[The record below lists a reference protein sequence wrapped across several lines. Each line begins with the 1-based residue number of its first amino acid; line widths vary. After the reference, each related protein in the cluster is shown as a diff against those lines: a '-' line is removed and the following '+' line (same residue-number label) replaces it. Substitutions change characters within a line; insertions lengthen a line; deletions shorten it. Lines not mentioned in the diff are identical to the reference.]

1 MIFNSLQ
8 YLVFFPVI
16 TALYFITPFRH
27 RWLLLLA
34 GSYYFYMSWNVKFVF
49 LIIFSTAFDY
59 FIALAMD
66 KTDNEK
72 LRKRLVMLS
81 IFLNL
86 TFLFIFKYLTFF
98 TEQTQHLVHYF
109 GLDIALPNF
118 NILLPVG
125 ISFYTF
131 QTLSYTID
139 VYKRK
144 IKPERHFGIF
154 ALYVSFFPQLVAGP
168 IERSDNLLPQFHK
181 NKPFDY
187 EMVTGGLKLMAW
199 GFFKKLVIADR
210 AAVIV
215 NTVYNNPSG
224 YDNGAYFIIAT
235 VAFAFQIYGDFSGYS
250 DIAIGSAR
258 VLGFNLMRNFDRP
271 YSAAG
276 IAEFW
281 RKWHISLSSWFKDYL
296 YIPLGGSRVSF
307 SRWAFNIFVV
317 FLVSGLWHGASWTF
331 ILWGA
336 VHGVLQILQR
346 TLSPYFRKYFGFLY
360 SGKFSGLGN
369 MIFVISTFVFVN
381 LAWVLFRANNI
392 SDALYIFRH
401 IFVNVDFSSALS
413 AFNSF
418 DMKVLIGSVVLM
430 EIVQYVG
437 SRLSQNGVSF
447 RDFHFAVRWPC
458 YWALVLWIF
467 VFAKTGSH
475 DFIYFQF

>member
-8 YLVFFPVI
+8 YLLFFPAI
-16 TALYFITPFRH
+16 TALYFIIPFRY
-27 RWLLLLA
+27 RWILLLA

-49 LIIFSTAFDY
+49 LIIFSTVFDY
-59 FIALAMD
+59 LIALAID
-66 KTDNEK
+66 RTDDEK
-72 LRKRLVMLS
+72 RRKRLVMLS

-86 TFLFIFKYLTFF
+86 AFLFVFKYLTFF
-98 TEQTQHLVHYF
+98 TEQTQQLVNYF
-109 GLDIALPNF
+109 GLDIALPSF

-144 IKPERHFGIF
+144 IKPEKHLGIF

-168 IERSDNLLPQFHK
+168 IERSENLLPQFHD
-181 NKPFDY
+181 NKPFSY
-187 EMVTGGLKLMAW
+187 ENVTGGLKLMAW

-210 AAVIV
+210 AAVIA
-215 NTVYNNPSG
+215 NSVYNNPYA

-235 VAFAFQIYGDFSGYS
+235 LAFAFQIYGDFSGYS
-250 DIAIGSAR
+250 DIAIGSAK
-258 VLGFNLMRNFDRP
+258 VLGFNLMKNFDRP
-271 YSAAG
+271 YCSSN

-281 RKWHISLSSWFKDYL
+281 RRWHISLSSWFKDYL

-307 SRWAFNIFVV
+307 PRWAFNIFVV

-336 VHGVLQILQR
+336 VHGLLQVLQRIV
-346 TLSPYFRKYFGFLY
+346 SPYLKKHLGFLY
-360 SGKFSGLGN
+360 IGGFAPFGKL
-369 MIFVISTFVFVN
+369 IFIICTFVFVN
-381 LAWVLFRANNI
+381 LAWVLFRANTI
-392 SDALYIFRH
+392 SDAFYILRH
-401 IFVNVDFSSALS
+401 MLVNIDFSSALA

-418 DMKVLIGSVVLM
+418 DMKVLAGSIVLM
-430 EIVQYVG
+430 EIVQYAG
-437 SRLSQNGVSF
+437 SRLAERGLKF
-447 RDFHFAVRWPC
+447 GDFHFAVRWPC
-458 YWALVLWIF
+458 YWALVMWIF
-467 VFAKTGSH
+467 VFAKIGSH